1 MCVLT
6 LTSYATVLSMPLPSN
21 LVTILREPS
30 AAAVWELRAELLAS
44 GLSPGARVFEL
55 LAEFHR
61 FLDHLETGA
70 ASRDHSE
77 RASLMD
83 IGSFGAVAAAD
94 LLEAE
99 ESPELARRL
108 LAGALTEGLAVLA
121 TRQHVKAWRGELAS
135 VFRDA
140 AWTLYDE
147 LWRWAA
153 ERKPELA
160 PTERAR
166 LIDQLLAPVRDE
178 HIEPSQNALLVCSL
192 FALLIVE
199 AVADTGAG
207 RGDPE

>member
-1 MCVLT
+1 
-6 LTSYATVLSMPLPSN
+6 MPLPPS

-30 AAAVWELRAELLAS
+30 AAAVWELRAELLAN
-44 GLSPGARVFEL
+44 GLSPGARVFGL

-83 IGSFGAVAAAD
+83 IGSFSAVVAAD

-99 ESPELARRL
+99 ESPDLARRL

-140 AWTLYDE
+140 AWALYDE

-160 PTERAR
+160 PAERAE
-166 LIDQLLAPVRDE
+166 LINQLLAPVRDE
-178 HIEPSQNALLVCSL
+178 RIEPSQNALLVCSL

-199 AVADTGAG
+199 AVADTGTGSAV
-207 RGDPE
+207 PQ

>member
-1 MCVLT
+1 M
-6 LTSYATVLSMPLPSN
+6 
-21 LVTILREPS
+21 ILREPS
-30 AAAVWELRAELLAS
+30 AALLWKLRGELLAS
-44 GLSPGARVFEL
+44 GMSPGARVFEL

-83 IGSFGAVAAAD
+83 IASFGAVAASD
-94 LLEAE
+94 LLEADE
-99 ESPELARRL
+99 PPELARRL
-108 LAGALTEGLAVLA
+108 LSGALTEGLAVLA

-140 AWTLYDE
+140 AWVLYDE
-147 LWRWAA
+147 LWHWAA

-160 PTERAR
+160 PAERAK
-166 LIDQLLAPVRDE
+166 LIDQLLAPICDE
-178 HIEPSQNALLVCSL
+178 SAELFQNALLVCSL

-199 AVADTGAG
+199 AVTDASPG
-207 RGDPE
+207 

>member
-1 MCVLT
+1 
-6 LTSYATVLSMPLPSN
+6 MPLPPS
-21 LVTILREPS
+21 LVIILREPS

-44 GLSPGARVFEL
+44 GLSPGARIFEL

-83 IGSFGAVAAAD
+83 IGSFGAVVAAD

-99 ESPELARRL
+99 ESPDLARRL

-140 AWTLYDE
+140 AWALALGRRAQAGARPGRTRQTDQSAPRACPRRAHRAL
-147 LWRWAA
+147 
-153 ERKPELA
+153 PEC
-160 PTERAR
+160 
-166 LIDQLLAPVRDE
+166 
-178 HIEPSQNALLVCSL
+178 PSRV
-192 FALLIVE
+192 FALR
-199 AVADTGAG
+199 AADRRG
-207 RGDPE
+207 RG

>member
-1 MCVLT
+1 
-6 LTSYATVLSMPLPSN
+6 MPLPPSLVN
-21 LVTILREPS
+21 LLRGPS
-30 AAAVWELRAELLAS
+30 AAAVWELRGELLAN
-44 GLSPGARVFEL
+44 GLSPSARVFEL

-70 ASRDHSE
+70 ASRDYSE

-83 IGSFGAVAAAD
+83 MGSFGAVVAAD

-108 LAGALTEGLAVLA
+108 LAGTLTEGLAVLA

-140 AWTLYDE
+140 AWALYDE

-160 PTERAR
+160 PPERAR
-166 LIDQLLAPVRDE
+166 LIDQLLAPIRDGGV
-178 HIEPSQNALLVCSL
+178 EPTQNALLVCSL

-199 AVADTGAG
+199 AVADEGARHAG
-207 RGDPE
+207 P

>member
-1 MCVLT
+1 M
-6 LTSYATVLSMPLPSN
+6 
-21 LVTILREPS
+21 LREPS
-30 AAAVWELRAELLAS
+30 PAALWELRGELLAS
-44 GLSPGARVFEL
+44 GLSPRTRVFEL
-55 LAEFHR
+55 LAGFYR
-61 FLDHLETGA
+61 FLDRLETGA

-83 IGSFGAVAAAD
+83 VGSFGGMVAAD
-94 LLEAE
+94 LIEAE
-99 ESPELARRL
+99 DSAELARRL

-153 ERKPELA
+153 DRKPELA
-160 PTERAR
+160 PAERSR
-166 LIDQLLAPVRDE
+166 LIDQLLAPVHDE
-178 HIEPSQNALLVCSL
+178 RIEPSQNALLVCSL

-199 AVADTGAG
+199 AVADTGSPG
-207 RGDPE
+207 R

>member
-1 MCVLT
+1 
-6 LTSYATVLSMPLPSN
+6 MPLPPS

-30 AAAVWELRAELLAS
+30 AAAVWQLRAELLAS
-44 GLSPGARVFEL
+44 GLSPSAPEFEL
-55 LAEFHR
+55 LTEFHR

-83 IGSFGAVAAAD
+83 IGSFGAVVAAD

-99 ESPELARRL
+99 ESPDLARRL

-140 AWTLYDE
+140 AWVLYDQ
-147 LWRWAA
+147 LWRWAV

-160 PTERAR
+160 PSERAK

-178 HIEPSQNALLVCSL
+178 CVEPSQKAVLVCSL

-199 AVADTGAG
+199 ALAVTGAG
-207 RGDPE
+207 SAVPQEGGVKRN

>member
-1 MCVLT
+1 
-6 LTSYATVLSMPLPSN
+6 MPLPPS

-30 AAAVWELRAELLAS
+30 AAVVWELRSELLVS
-44 GLSPGARVFEL
+44 GLAPGARVFGL
-55 LAEFHR
+55 LTEFHR

-83 IGSFGAVAAAD
+83 MGSFGAVVAAD
-94 LLEAE
+94 LLETE
-99 ESPELARRL
+99 EPTGLARRL

-140 AWTLYDE
+140 AWVLFDE
-147 LWRWAA
+147 LWHWAA
-153 ERKPELA
+153 GRKPELA
-160 PTERAR
+160 PTDRAK
-166 LIDQLLAPVRDE
+166 LINQLLAPVCDE
-178 HIEPSQNALLVCSL
+178 CIEPSQKALLVCSL

-199 AVADTGAG
+199 ALADAGAG
-207 RGDPE
+207 FAVPQEGGEKRD

>member
-1 MCVLT
+1 
-6 LTSYATVLSMPLPSN
+6 MPLPPS
-21 LVTILREPS
+21 LVAILRAPS
-30 AAAVWELRAELLAS
+30 AAAVWELRADLLS
-44 GLSPGARVFEL
+44 TGLSPGSRVLDL
-55 LAEFHR
+55 LAEFYR
-61 FLDHLETGA
+61 FLDRFETGG

-83 IGSFGAVAAAD
+83 IGSFGAVVAAD

-99 ESPELARRL
+99 ATPELARRL

-140 AWTLYDE
+140 AWALYDE

-153 ERKPELA
+153 KRKPELA
-160 PTERAR
+160 PTDRVR
-166 LIDQLLAPVRDE
+166 LINQLLAPLRDE
-178 HIEPSQNALLVCSL
+178 RSEPSQNALLVSTL

-199 AVADTGAG
+199 AVVDAG
-207 RGDPE
+207 IASSVPR